1 MMGLIILTFILL
13 HLAVGLAIG
22 FWLLFTAIKQE
33 KWLKILGS
41 VFGWL
46 IIAISIILML
56 AASYSATKFSR
67 EGFRT
72 PYCPMHE
79 MMMQKHMMK
88 PHMMPMTSENNTN
101 PEMRMMRRKN
111 QMMQRQQC
119 PNCPK

>member
-22 FWLLFTAIKQE
+22 FWLLLTAIKQE

-56 AASYSATKFSR
+56 ATSYAATKFSK
-67 EGFRT
+67 EGFYS
-72 PYCPMHE
+72 PHCPMHE
-79 MMMQKHMMK
+79 MMMRQ
-88 PHMMPMTSENNTN
+88 HMMPMTSGNNTN
-101 PEMRMMRRKN
+101 PEMK
-111 QMMQRQQC
+111 MMQQQNC
-119 PNCPK
+119 PNCHK